1 MSEDQLEQLK
11 SIVGQQL
18 DGEEL
23 YLVDIE
29 LKGDQRNR
37 IVWVYVESAEGGVS
51 VDRCA
56 KISRIVEEA
65 IDNQNLFKG
74 KYRLNVSSPGTDKP
88 LVDIRQYYTN
98 KGRKCSVRY
107 NVDQNESTV
116 EGTLKH
122 VEDHYVIVDDG
133 KQEYR
138 IPFGDIVE
146 TRILAVL

>member
-1 MSEDQLEQLK
+1 MSENQIEQLK
-11 SIVGQQL
+11 AIVEQELGT
-18 DGEEL
+18 GEL
-23 YLVDIE
+23 YLVDVE
-29 LKGDQRNR
+29 LKGDERNR
-37 IVWVYVESAEGGVS
+37 IVWIYIESVEGGVS

-56 KISRIVEEA
+56 QLNRA
-65 IDNQNLFKG
+65 IGEVIDTQNLFKG

-107 NVDQNESTV
+107 AVDEQESTV
-116 EGTLKH
+116 EGTLKQI
-122 VEDHYVIVDDG
+122 EDHYVIIDGG

-138 IPFGDIVE
+138 IPFQDIVE